1 MLIDG
6 KNVSINYSNAS
17 IIKFCH
23 YHDQILQKEGHTL
36 ITSRTLTY
44 SYKQI

>member
-1 MLIDG
+1 MLIG
-6 KNVSINYSNAS
+6 KNASINCNDVS

-23 YHDQILQKEGHTL
+23 YHDQILEKEGRELRTL
-36 ITSRTLTY
+36 RTLTY